1 MKITKI
7 IDLTKEICPMTFV
20 KTLMALDT
28 LEYSQVLEVHVS
40 GDEPLSN
47 VKKSVEE
54 LGHEVAVQQNDNHN
68 NVVKLLI
75 KKKEKKDNILKTNVL
90 IEW

>member
-1 MKITKI
+1 MKITKT

-20 KTLMALDT
+20 KTLMAIDT
-28 LEYSQVLEVHVS
+28 LEYGQVLEVHLS

-47 VKKSVEE
+47 VKKSIEE
-54 LGHEVAVQQNDNHN
+54 LGHEVAVQQNDKYDNGMI
-68 NVVKLLI
+68 LFI
-75 KKKEKKDNILKTNVL
+75 KKLDENKKNTL